1 MLLLLLLLL
10 LMIKYCA
17 FQNIELN
24 KYYFNLL

>member
-1 MLLLLLLLL
+1 MILLLLLL

-17 FQNIELN
+17 FQTIELN